1 MPSGRRSEPIRRV
14 IEMENPENQKENI
27 NRTTEKARLRNR
39 SETRRATEAGRA
51 ARMTKRNEAELS
63 KEHHRESTEGVQ
75 PAAKISPQQ
84 WELSREQR
92 RKSAEALERK
102 TSSREMPL
110 DETMNLLRKAQ
121 TEGRRPSGKLEQLGR
136 TRHPSDAQRRELL
149 DELEASLDRTDPHWR
164 EADRRTAEGARE
176 FERNA
181 AARRVFCHTAGT
193 EEHKRW
199 EKEIFQ
205 SESKV
210 GRMRGKDFQLEAVIH
225 HPDGKP
231 VRLDYVDYR
240 RDIIVDRKPFA
251 QDETE
256 EQLKAR
262 YEAQRKRHIEAY
274 EHATGRKVLEYHY
287 SLYTSPRDT

>member
-1 MPSGRRSEPIRRV
+1 
-14 IEMENPENQKENI
+14 MEHPENQRENV
-27 NRTTEKARLRNR
+27 NRATEKARLRHR

-51 ARMTKRNEAELS
+51 GRITKRNE
-63 KEHHRESTEGVQ
+63 G
-75 PAAKISPQQ
+75 
-84 WELSREQR
+84 ELSREHRRESGEAPDR
-92 RKSAEALERK
+92 RKS
-102 TSSREMPL
+102 SSQEMTL
-110 DETMNLLRKAQ
+110 DETMNLLRKPQ
-121 TEGRRPSGKLEQLGR
+121 TEGRRASGKLERLAR
-136 TRHPSDAQRRELL
+136 TRHSSDAQRRELL
-149 DELEASLDRTDPHWR
+149 DELEARLDRTDPHWR

-205 SESKV
+205 SERKV
-210 GRMRGKDFQLEAVIH
+210 GRVRGKDFQLEAVIH

-240 RDIIVDRKPFA
+240 RDIIIDRKPFA
-251 QDETE
+251 QNETE

>member
-1 MPSGRRSEPIRRV
+1 
-14 IEMENPENQKENI
+14 MEHPENQKEKI
-27 NRTTEKARLRNR
+27 NRATEKARLRNR

-51 ARMTKRNEAELS
+51 GRITKRNEGELS
-63 KEHHRESTEGVQ
+63 RKHGRESTE
-75 PAAKISPQQ
+75 A
-84 WELSREQR
+84 RD
-92 RKSAEALERK
+92 RKSG
-102 TSSREMPL
+102 SREMTL

-121 TEGRRPSGKLEQLGR
+121 TEGRRASGKLERLAR

-181 AARRVFCHTAGT
+181 GARRVFCHTAGT

-199 EKEIFQ
+199 ENEIFQ
-205 SESKV
+205 SESKT
-210 GRMRGKDFQLEAVIH
+210 GRARGKDKDFELEAVIH

-251 QDETE
+251 QNETE
-256 EQLKAR
+256 EQLKTR